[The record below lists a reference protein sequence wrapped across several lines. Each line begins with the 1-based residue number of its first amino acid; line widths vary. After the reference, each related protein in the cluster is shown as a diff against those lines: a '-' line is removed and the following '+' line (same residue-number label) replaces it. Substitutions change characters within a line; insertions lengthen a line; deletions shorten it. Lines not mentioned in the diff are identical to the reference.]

1 MYGMIAVDTES
12 SGLDANVASILS
24 IGAIDTDT
32 PSDQFY
38 DECRVWEGAH
48 ISDEAL
54 AVNGFSREEATDVNK
69 KSEAELITAFMAWA
83 MDREGN
89 HTLVAQNVA
98 FDSAF
103 IRAAAAR
110 AGIES
115 SFAQRSLD
123 THTLA
128 WLHMTSRGMIP
139 PEAHHRSALNLDA
152 VLQYCGIPAEP
163 KPHNALTG
171 ASCHAEVFS
180 RIAYTKTLL
189 PDFEMYEIPW
199 TKT

>member
-1 MYGMIAVDTES
+1 MIAVDTES
-12 SGLDANVASILS
+12 SGLDPNKNSILS
-24 IGAIDTDT
+24 IGAIDTDN
-32 PSDQFY
+32 PADQFY
-38 DECRVWEGAH
+38 DECRIWDGAD

-54 AVNGFSREEATDVNK
+54 AVNGFSRAEATDSNK
-69 KSEAELITAFMAWA
+69 KTEAELITAFMAWA
-83 MDREGN
+83 MDRAGN
-89 HTLVAQNVA
+89 YTLIAQNVA

-103 IRAAAAR
+103 IRAAARR

-128 WLHMTSRGMIP
+128 WLHMTSHGIVP

-189 PDFEMYEIPW
+189 PDFESYPIPW
-199 TKT
+199 MKT

>member
-1 MYGMIAVDTES
+1 MIAVDIES
-12 SGLDANVASILS
+12 SGLDSNVCSILS
-24 IGAIDTDT
+24 IGAVDTEDPT
-32 PSDQFY
+32 AQFY
-38 DECRVWEGAH
+38 DECRVWDGAH

-54 AVNGFSREEATDVNK
+54 AVNGFTREEATDPHK
-69 KSEAELITAFMAWA
+69 KSEAELIQAFMAWA
-83 MDREGN
+83 MDRAGQ

-103 IRAAAAR
+103 IRTAAR
-110 AGIES
+110 RAGTES

-128 WLHMTSRGMIP
+128 WLHMTLHGKTP
-139 PEAHHRSALNLDA
+139 PAENHRSALNLDA

-171 ASCHAEVFS
+171 ALCHAEVFS
-180 RIAYTKTLL
+180 RIAYTKKLL
-189 PDFEMYEIPW
+189 PEFDSYEIPW
-199 TKT
+199 MQNM